1 MDSITH
7 PAAKPQ
13 NAQGIPQA
21 PCECSPSYNI
31 VEQLFQIYRQLHQTH
46 TPMVVL
52 GFLLAAMPLNQA
64 FAQRASTQTIR
75 GIVRDADTQQPLP
88 GASVVLFPADG
99 TTDELTGASSDLDGH
114 FRLEG
119 VALGRRHLSVSFI
132 GYEPISMPNLLV
144 TAGKE
149 VVLELAL
156 TESVAQLETVT
167 VKADDDQGRPLNE
180 MATVSAR
187 SFDVEETGRYAAGIF
202 DPARMALN
210 FAGVA
215 GSDDDL
221 SNEIIV
227 RGNSSRGLLW
237 RLEGVEIPNPN
248 HFGGLGGGGGAISML
263 SSSTLSRSDFYTG
276 AFPAEFGNATS
287 GVFDLRLREGNSEQ
301 REYSFMAGLL
311 GIEASAEGPFS
322 AGSNASYLINYRY
335 STLALLSTFMQP
347 VGDIL
352 PTYQD
357 LSFKVHMPTKN
368 AGSFSLW
375 GLGGANTAS
384 EEVQADSAQWEGR
397 GDAYGFDD
405 HSQMGVV
412 GLSHRYLLGNRTWM
426 RTVLAA
432 STDRYWDK
440 YYYLDEEQDYATVYY
455 DSTRFRANTFRAN
468 WMLHHKVNAA
478 HSIRGGLIYGHQDYF
493 YEYQNADSNGVW
505 TRYLYGEGQT
515 GLAQAHAQWRYRFH
529 PNWTLQSGVH
539 GTLLRINN
547 AWSVDPRLSI
557 EWQENDARRWTLAF
571 GQHSKPEHLSS
582 YYLEQA
588 NPDEGIQA
596 SINQDLELTK
606 AVHGVLGLSQSLGGP
621 WRLNVEAYGQYLYDV
636 AIDADS
642 GSTGSILNARDIW
655 EIVGVD
661 SAVSDGVGYNIGLDL
676 TVERAFQNGWY
687 GMFTGSVFRSRY
699 RPNDGNWYSTAY
711 DRGYTANIL
720 GGKEWPVGKKGN
732 KTLGL
737 NGKFALQGG
746 NRYDAIDL
754 EASRA
759 AGETVLVPGGDW
771 SAQTPVYYRLDWGF
785 QYRIERPKATH
796 MLRLDVQNTSNR
808 QNLFTEYYDADT
820 GNLEGATQTGVFPF
834 LNYRIS
840 F

>member
-1 MDSITH
+1 MAPQHPLTH
-7 PAAKPQ
+7 PKRPSFFRRHHAAVSKGTGLLLL
-13 NAQGIPQA
+13 ACLLFTGMRHLEAQA
-21 PCECSPSYNI
+21 PA
-31 VEQLFQIYRQLHQTH
+31 V
-46 TPMVVL
+46 
-52 GFLLAAMPLNQA
+52 A
-64 FAQRASTQTIR
+64 TQTVR
-75 GIVRDADTQQPLP
+75 GIIRDADSRQPLP
-88 GASVVLFPADG
+88 GASVVLLPSGSPDPQADLRG
-99 TTDELTGASSDLDGH
+99 TSTDMDGA

-119 VALGRRHLSVSFI
+119 VPLGRHMLRISFI
-132 GYEPISMPNLLV
+132 GYEPSGIPDLLV

-156 TESVAQLETVT
+156 TESVAQLQTVT
-167 VKADDDQGRPLNE
+167 IKADDGPARPLNE

-227 RGNSSRGLLW
+227 RGNSARGLLW
-237 RLEGVEIPNPN
+237 RLEGIEIPNPN

-263 SSSTLSRSDFYTG
+263 SSSTLARSDFYTG
-276 AFPAEFGNATS
+276 AFPAEFGNATA
-287 GVFDLRLREGNSEQ
+287 GVFDLRLREGNSEK

-322 AGSNASYLINYRY
+322 KNSNASYLINYRY

-357 LSFKVHMPTKN
+357 LSFKIHLP
-368 AGSFSLW
+368 AGKAGTFSLW
-375 GLGGANTAS
+375 GLGGANNAS
-384 EEVQADSAQWEGR
+384 EAVEADSTQWDG
-397 GDAYGFDD
+397 GDGYGFNDG
-405 HSQMGVV
+405 SQVGVA
-412 GLSHRYLLGNRTWM
+412 GLSHRMLLGKRTWM

-440 YYYLDEEQDYATVYY
+440 YYYLDPEQDYRKVYY
-455 DSTRFRANTFRAN
+455 DSTRFRSNILRGS
-468 WMLHHKVNAA
+468 WMIHHKVNAA
-478 HSIRGGLIYGHQDYF
+478 HSLRGGLIYGHENYF
-493 YEYQNADSNGVW
+493 YEYQNADTNGVW
-505 TRYLYGEGQT
+505 TRYLYGEGET

-529 PNWTLQSGVH
+529 PDWTLQSGVH

-547 AWSVDPRLSI
+547 AWSVDPRLSL
-557 EWQENDARRWTLAF
+557 EWQENEQRRWTLAF

-596 SINQDLELTK
+596 SVNQNLELTK
-606 AVHGVLGLSQSLGGP
+606 AVHGVVGLAQDFKGP
-621 WRLNVEAYGQYLYDV
+621 WRLNVELYGQYLYDV
-636 AIDADS
+636 AIEADS
-642 GSTGSILNARDIW
+642 GSTRSILNASDIW

-661 SAVSDGVGYNIGLDL
+661 SAVSAGEGYNIGIDL
-676 TVERAFQNGWY
+676 TLERSFRNGWY
-687 GMFTGSVFRSRY
+687 ALFTGSVFRSRY
-699 RPNDGNWYSTAY
+699 RPKDGKWYSTSY
-711 DRGYTANIL
+711 DRGYTANLL

-754 EASRA
+754 EASRD
-759 AGETVLVPGGDW
+759 AGRTVLLPGGVYA
-771 SAQTPVYYRLDWGF
+771 AQTPVYYRLDWGF
-785 QYRIERPKATH
+785 QYRFERPKATH
-796 MLRLDVQNTSNR
+796 TLRLDVQNTTNR
-808 QNLFTEYYDADT
+808 QNAFAEYYNSET
-820 GNLEGATQTGVFPF
+820 GNLEGFTQTGIFPF